1 MAVDRGNEQ
10 LKWVINSLFRRIR
23 PHAHYAFTVYLLR
36 LFLVESV
43 ALPVP
48 YLYPYP
54 YLPLVAMATVIS
66 TAWIAL
72 TAGNHSIKFENNN

>member
-54 YLPLVAMATVIS
+54 YLPICSNGYSNFDCLDCINGWQSLHKV
-66 TAWIAL
+66 
-72 TAGNHSIKFENNN
+72 